1 MNRSFFLYTVVAEFE
16 DMLYNEIG
24 TVNNWLTAWRGINM
38 EEFLKAYKYLERACD
53 EMYGQ
58 IKGLARYISEM
69 ERTPIFVSEHIPG
82 WEDELNR
89 LKRVRHIRNAMA
101 DDPEGE
107 DARFSGGDIAFLN
120 GICGRIKTK
129 ADMLSQSKAQQ
140 SLYSGRNRQPAPVKV
155 AVVKKKRIDWKYYS
169 KWGLVFAGCVAVGL
183 LLVLLGWAISA
194 CIV

>member
-1 MNRSFFLYTVVAEFE
+1 
-16 DMLYNEIG
+16 
-24 TVNNWLTAWRGINM
+24 M

-58 IKGLARYISEM
+58 IKGLARYITEM
-69 ERTPIFVSEHIPG
+69 EHTPIFVSEHIPG
-82 WEDELNR
+82 WEEELNR

-107 DARFSGGDIAFLN
+107 DARFSGGDIAFLRS
-120 GICGRIKTK
+120 ICQRIKEK
-129 ADMLSQSKAQQ
+129 ADMLSISKAQQ
-140 SLYSGRNRQPAPVKV
+140 SQYSGRKRQPAPVRV
-155 AVVKKKRIDWKYYS
+155 AVAKKRRLIDWKYYS